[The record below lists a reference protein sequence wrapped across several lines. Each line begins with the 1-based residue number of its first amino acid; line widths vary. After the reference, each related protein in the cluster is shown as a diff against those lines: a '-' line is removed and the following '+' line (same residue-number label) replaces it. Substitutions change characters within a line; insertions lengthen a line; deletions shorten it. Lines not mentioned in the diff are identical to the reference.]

1 MRQAHS
7 SRGTTS
13 GLGHGQVPAEQA
25 APARTPP
32 AVASDTAQRWEG
44 APTIVHG
51 SHTRVLNVPPDV
63 YDLRDRVYS
72 PSLCVPPDEQVP
84 SRVPELPPVLDQVGE
99 GACTGFALATVL
111 NHLLR
116 RRRRARSVSPR
127 FLYENARRY
136 DEWEGQDYEG
146 SSIRG
151 AMKGLLAHGAC
162 QDSVLPYVPG
172 QALDRLPQAAYDDA
186 ELTPL
191 GAYYRVTT
199 SSINDLQI
207 ALVETGA
214 VLVSAQ
220 IHDGW
225 QRPVRT
231 EGDRLPVI
239 EWQPGEPTIGGHA
252 FALIGYT
259 SDGFIVQNSWGDSWG
274 AEGLAV
280 LTYADWLA
288 NRMDAWVAQLG
299 VGRVSDQ
306 LPLSRAG
313 NGAVTVRVERVN
325 NAEIQGHYLSIN
337 NGSLDTHGHHPSY
350 ASDIADIVNRITSAA
365 AQQPVKLLLFA
376 HGGLVGEDGAAQ
388 KTAEFVRR
396 FTPKGVYP
404 LHFIWHTD
412 FLQEIE
418 DLISGKRAAL
428 QEPVGGF
435 LGGLTEKLQ
444 DALDGGLE
452 VAARPLGKPIWTEM
466 KRDAQSACAVSAAGP
481 AARLLDALH
490 QAGARVQ
497 YHLVGHSAGSIFHCR
512 LLDWFTAR
520 QVEIESLTFWA
531 PAVSTTLF
539 CDRAKP
545 LIGNLVHRF
554 SLHTMADRDER
565 DDHCGNIGQAGVYHK
580 SLLYLVSY
588 ACEDDATSRLLGL
601 DRHIRQDRTGRTD
614 DVDPQLK
621 GWVTDPK
628 NCELVF
634 RRPNLERPGATLH
647 GSFDDDEPTIQEL
660 EAHIL
665 GT

>member
-1 MRQAHS
+1 MRQAHGIRGAT
-7 SRGTTS
+7 SRVP
-13 GLGHGQVPAEQA
+13 QRRAPAEEA
-25 APARTPP
+25 GPTTPARAIDSGP
-32 AVASDTAQRWEG
+32 ARRWTG

-63 YDLRDRVYS
+63 YDLRDRVYN
-72 PSLCVPPDEQVP
+72 PSLCVPPDEQIPSNVP
-84 SRVPELPPVLDQVGE
+84 KLPRVLDQVGE

-172 QALDRLPQAAYDDA
+172 QVLDRLPQSSYDDA

-199 SSINDLQI
+199 SSVNDLQI

-214 VLVSAQ
+214 VLASAQ
-220 IHDGW
+220 IHAGW
-225 QRPVRT
+225 QEPT
-231 EGDRLPVI
+231 HMEGDRLAI
-239 EWQPGEPTIGGHA
+239 IKWQAGEPMIGGHA
-252 FALIGYT
+252 FALVSYT
-259 SDGFIVQNSWGDSWG
+259 REGFIVQNSWGESWG
-274 AEGLAV
+274 TGGLAV

-288 NRMDAWVAQLG
+288 NPMDEWVAQLG

-313 NGAVTVRVERVN
+313 DGVATMRAERVN
-325 NAEIQGHYLSIN
+325 TAEIQGHYLSIN
-337 NGSLDTHGHHPSY
+337 NGSLDTHGHYPSSP
-350 ASDIADIVNRITSAA
+350 SDIADIVKRIQSAEA
-365 AQQPVKLLLFA
+365 HEPVKLLLFA
-376 HGGLVGEDGAAQ
+376 HGGLVDEDGAAQ
-388 KTAEFVRR
+388 KTSEFVQR
-396 FTPKGVYP
+396 FSPKGVYP

-412 FLQEIE
+412 FQQEIE
-418 DLISGKRAAL
+418 DLVSGKRATL

-444 DALDGGLE
+444 DALDGALE
-452 VAARPLGKPIWTEM
+452 VAARPLGKPVWSEV
-466 KRDAQSACAVSAAGP
+466 KCDAQAACAAASAP
-481 AARLLDALH
+481 AVELLEALW
-490 QAGARVQ
+490 QSGVKIQ
-497 YHLVGHSAGSIFHCR
+497 YHLVGHSAGSVFHCH
-512 LLDWFTAR
+512 LLDWFAQR
-520 QVEIESLTFWA
+520 EVAVESLTFWA

-539 CDRAKP
+539 CAKAKSR
-545 LIGNLVHRF
+545 IGSLVRRF
-554 SLHTMADRDER
+554 SLHTMQDKDER

-588 ACEDDATSRLLGL
+588 ACEEETTSKILGL
-601 DRHIRQDRTGRTD
+601 DRHIRQDKTGRTD

-621 GWVTDPK
+621 GWITDPE

-634 RRPNLERPGATLH
+634 RRPNLEKPGATLH
-647 GSFDDDEPTIQEL
+647 GSFDDDEPTIGEL
-660 EAHIL
+660 EMQIL
-665 GT
+665 KA